1 MDPLELFEC
10 KARQARLTKRGCQGQ
25 WEKAQADKPEPWQSL
40 WHCRSCPVGA
50 QHAGVVQPVHQDE
63 ALAKLCPRCGRLTE
77 RMIKGRLCISC
88 YNREREV
95 VRGKNCKG
103 NAPVRVAEAI
113 RSIIAIFTVNGVED
127 IREFD
132 GVTSV
137 NEILVL
143 LLREYGR
150 DAVVEV
156 RETDSEGASYRP
168 WHGTDSFI
176 LGGAG
181 RALAPEKPCQGRS
194 ALRS

>member
-1 MDPLELFEC
+1 MDQLKLFEC

-50 QHAGVVQPVHQDE
+50 ANAGLVQPKHADE
-63 ALAKLCPRCGRLTE
+63 ALSKLCPRCGRLTE

-88 YNREREV
+88 YNRAREV

-127 IREFD
+127 IREFE

-150 DAVVEV
+150 DAVIEV

-168 WHGTDSFI
+168 WHGNDSFI
-176 LGGAG
+176 LGAAG
-181 RALAPEKPCQGRS
+181 RALAPEKPSQGRS